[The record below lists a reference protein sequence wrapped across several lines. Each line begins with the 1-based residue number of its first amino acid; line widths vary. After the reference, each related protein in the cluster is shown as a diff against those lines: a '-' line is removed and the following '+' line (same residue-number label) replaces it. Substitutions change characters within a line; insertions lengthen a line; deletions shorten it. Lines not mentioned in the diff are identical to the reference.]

1 MLNDRDCRRAKERC
15 DVTGADIKL
24 ARNACHAPS
33 VLPKRDILQSFTSY
47 DLLFDIISIFAK
59 IYLKRFE

>member
-1 MLNDRDCRRAKERC
+1 MKVMLNDRDCRRAKERC

-33 VLPKRDILQSFTSY
+33 VLTKRDILQSFTSY
-47 DLLFDIISIFAK
+47 DFLLTKIQYIIF
-59 IYLKRFE
+59 F

>member
-33 VLPKRDILQSFTSY
+33 VLTKRDILQSFTSH
-47 DLLFDIISIFAK
+47 DLSSKKNNIC
-59 IYLKRFE
+59 